1 MGEATADEGL
11 VGREWIKGSKRTV
24 IEYAGLALAASPP
37 VILVIKMAVEV
48 KDLVRVS
55 RRRWNEA
62 GYTYLFVMFLV
73 VLTGLA
79 ATAVTKQWKTEIRR
93 EREAELLFR
102 GDQIREAIGLYYQLA
117 HGGSVHAFPRSLDD
131 LIKDPNSSATLR
143 YLRRL
148 YKDPITGED
157 FELVKEGDYI
167 RGVRSTSTAAPIKV
181 GNFSTVDQDFTGKTS
196 YHDWVFIYQPSG
208 APPFPVG

>member
-1 MGEATADEGL
+1 MMPCVE
-11 VGREWIKGSKRTV
+11 S
-24 IEYAGLALAASPP
+24 AGTGHAP
-37 VILVIKMAVEV
+37 
-48 KDLVRVS
+48 
-55 RRRWNEA
+55 RRRRREG

-79 ATAVTKQWKTEIRR
+79 ATAVTHQWKTEIRR

-102 GDQIREAIGLYYQLA
+102 GDQIRQAIGLYYLQA

-131 LIKDPNSSATLR
+131 LIKDSSSSATHR
-143 YLRRL
+143 YLRQL

-167 RGVRSTSTAAPIKV
+167 KGVRSTSTAEPIKV
-181 GNFSTVDQDFTGKTS
+181 GNFSQDDQSFAGKTS
-196 YHDWVFIYQPSG
+196 YHDWVFIYQPQG
-208 APPFPVG
+208 VVPTPVG